1 MSFRRLHGVKLPEEV
16 QGLIR
21 YTCLCYSRQPKKIR
35 DKIDSLCEVCGGD
48 YSAALFDVMCTRRS
62 MTEISLKHNISE
74 PVLYRK
80 RRDFYEQWNTYKMT
94 EK

>member
-21 YTCLCYSRQPKKIR
+21 YTCLNYSRQPKKIQQ
-35 DKIDSLCEVCGGD
+35 KIDRLCAECGGD
-48 YSAALFDVMCTRRS
+48 YSAALFDVMCSRMS
-62 MTEISLKHNISE
+62 MAQISLKYNVSE

-80 RRDFYEQWNTYKMT
+80 RRDFYEKWDTIKVC
-94 EK
+94 